1 MTNSSEQKNRAYAVE
16 AEGKMMVEREGE
28 ARRGWL
34 ISEIG
39 N

>member
-1 MTNSSEQKNRAYAVE
+1 VTNSSEQKNRAYAVE

>member
-1 MTNSSEQKNRAYAVE
+1 MTHYSEQKDRAYAVE
-16 AEGKMMVEREGE
+16 AEGKMTAEREGE
-28 ARRGWL
+28 ARRGSL